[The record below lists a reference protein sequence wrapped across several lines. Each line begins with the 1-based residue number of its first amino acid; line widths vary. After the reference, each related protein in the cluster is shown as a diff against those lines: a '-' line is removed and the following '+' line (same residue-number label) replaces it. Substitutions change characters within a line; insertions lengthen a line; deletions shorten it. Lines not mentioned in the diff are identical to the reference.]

1 MFYRNQKFTSPAS
14 IYARIKEEM
23 KSYFSTGQ
31 IDDLMFP
38 IWTKD
43 CIKKF
48 KNTHLQIKPC
58 VLDLMDYKA
67 ELPCDFKAVREV
79 YICTTFHKG
88 PIKNP
93 FTYYYQT
100 DCRVGPVETDACTDC
115 DKPECTPSF
124 ESPVPFLGSTPE
136 QFRVTHKVN
145 TWMDFT
151 FSLQGLLKPG
161 NHKTIRVC
169 HDKCPNLTCESK
181 DTFDIINNNI
191 VTSFPTGTI
200 YISYYA
206 DTEMDN
212 GYTEIPDEHEFAQ
225 YVYKYI
231 RYMVYQQLYE
241 QSNDDQASK
250 LERLMVKA
258 EKESDEQ
265 FIIARNDAMSETVYD
280 VQAAIKRSYNRN
292 NRFRLK

>member
-1 MFYRNQKFTSPAS
+1 MFYRNQKFVSPEP

-23 KSYFSTGQ
+23 KAYFNTGQ

-48 KNTHLQIKPC
+48 KNTYLEIKPA
-58 VLDLMDYKA
+58 VLDLFDSKA
-67 ELPCDFKAVREV
+67 ELPCDFKSIREV
-79 YICTTFHKG
+79 YICSTYNKG
-88 PIKNP
+88 PIKAP

-115 DKPECTPSF
+115 NKPECTPSF

-151 FSLQGLLKPG
+151 FSLTGLLKPG

-169 HDKCPNLTCESK
+169 HDGCPNLTCEAR
-181 DTFDIINNNI
+181 DTFDIINNHI
-191 VTSFPTGTI
+191 VTSFPTGTL
-200 YISYYA
+200 YIAYYA

-212 GYTEIPDEHEFAQ
+212 GYSEIPDEHEFQQ

-231 RYMVYQQLYE
+231 RYMIYQQLYE
-241 QSNDDQASK
+241 QAGDETISALGQKMQFAQRQA
-250 LERLMVKA
+250 
-258 EKESDEQ
+258 DEQ
-265 FIIARNDAMSETVYD
+265 FIIARNEAIGETVYD
-280 VQAAIKRSYNRN
+280 VQQAIKRSYNRH
-292 NRFRLK
+292 NRFRLR